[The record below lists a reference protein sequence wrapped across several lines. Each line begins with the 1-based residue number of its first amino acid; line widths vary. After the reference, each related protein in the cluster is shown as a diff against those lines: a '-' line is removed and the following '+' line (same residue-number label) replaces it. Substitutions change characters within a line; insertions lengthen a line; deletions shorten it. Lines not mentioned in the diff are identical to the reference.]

1 MDDPAWPNL
10 LQALAGLDTVDRI
23 SSFNVV
29 PTSYKQLTG
38 GAKIH
43 ADILLPKAA
52 VESQKPLK
60 GLPVI
65 VRIHG
70 GYLVRR
76 HSFR

>member
-10 LQALAGLDTVDRI
+10 LQALASLDRVDRI

-43 ADILLPKAA
+43 ADILLPKSA
-52 VESQKPLK
+52 VESQPLR